1 MQAFTTFFVAS
12 SGAAA
17 ALLGLLF
24 VAVSISPERT
34 VARDAPMARQA
45 LAASTFSAMLNA
57 FFISLIALLPNSRPD
72 SASNAG
78 IGAAILGTLGLL
90 NSLRLAWMLL
100 KGALKEWRGWKSLV
114 RRAFLVV
121 AAGVIYGYELYY
133 GGRLIAQP
141 TDIGALYTLAGLIVA
156 VYGVGLTRAWELLG
170 AQRFGITGWLSVLG
184 NDEDESRPEPAVPA
198 TSSSRHTATPD

>member
-1 MQAFTTFFVAS
+1 MQPFTTFFMAS

-24 VAVSISPERT
+24 VAVSIAPERT
-34 VARDAPMARQA
+34 VASGAPLARQA
-45 LAASTFSAMLNA
+45 VAASTFSAMLNA
-57 FFISLIALLPNSRPD
+57 FFISLIALLPNSDPR

-78 IGAAILGTLGLL
+78 IGAAILGTLGLV

-100 KGALKEWRGWKSLV
+100 KEVLKEWRGWMSLV

-184 NDEDESRPEPAVPA
+184 DHEDESRSKPAVPA
-198 TSSSRHTATPD
+198 TSSSHQSATPD

>member
-34 VARDAPMARQA
+34 VARDAPLARQA
-45 LAASTFSAMLNA
+45 VAASTFSAMLNA
-57 FFISLIALLPNSRPD
+57 FFISLIALLPNSISN

-100 KGALKEWRGWKSLV
+100 KEALKEWRGWKSLV

-133 GGRLIAQP
+133 GGQLIAQP

-184 NDEDESRPEPAVPA
+184 DHEEESRPEPAVPA
-198 TSSSRHTATPD
+198 TSSSRQTATPD